1 MKTVLYRQYSK
12 SGELLY
18 VGISLN
24 YANRLRDHYKGS
36 AWFTD
41 VDNIT
46 LEWHETRDEALKAER
61 KAIIEEK
68 PTCNKQHNSQDG
80 IFEDVEPEF
89 NGANSIVMRYLH
101 ENTKIFLSK
110 GEVAK
115 LLGVTNFYINGWV
128 EANMLKALQ
137 PYLPFSNREVFFI
150 DDIIRLVR
158 KLAEE
163 NK

>member
-1 MKTVLYRQYSK
+1 MKTALYRQYNEA
-12 SGELLY
+12 GELLY

-41 VDNIT
+41 VETIT
-46 LEWHETRDEALKAER
+46 LEWHDTRDEALKAER
-61 KAIIEEK
+61 NAIIEEK

-80 IFEDVEPEF
+80 IFEHIEPEF